1 MKNYIFLLCILLFLS
16 SCKSHI
22 QSQKKNNLYQNI
34 VEAYIEYR
42 NSEGELDKKE
52 NILIFGANESENTKN
67 AYWVDIAFV
76 NPRLLS
82 DFQYKKVYEI
92 KGYKLIIDESLN
104 KSNELKN
111 SFHEVEYENFNL
123 AKESID
129 YNLKNWH
136 ITFNSKQEIIRI
148 SPQQKSKEIRDLMVK
163 KGAKFSQDFD
173 DL

>member
-1 MKNYIFLLCILLFLS
+1 MLLLMG

-34 VEAYIEYR
+34 VHAYIEYR

-52 NILIFGANESENTKN
+52 NILIFGANESENIKN
-67 AYWVDIAFV
+67 AYWIDIAFV

-104 KSNELKN
+104 RSNELKN
-111 SFHEVEYENFNL
+111 LFNEVKYENFNL

-136 ITFNSKQEIIRI
+136 ITFNSKQEIIGI
-148 SPQQKSKEIRDLMVK
+148 FPQQKSKEIKELLIK
-163 KGAKFSQDFD
+163 KGIKFSKEFD
-173 DL
+173 DLK